1 MNRQLV
7 EKYVLQIKSGGVVL
21 MDSAGIGSY
30 ISKLFKNH
38 ILVALSAIGAF
49 LYSFFFPEEQYLY
62 GTVAVLGM
70 MALDLI
76 TKLYAV
82 KKQAGGW
89 RKSIALCKISSQ
101 LFFKGTIDKL
111 IVFGVMLI
119 ICGFA
124 YRLTIVSQVAIWF
137 TQVVF
142 TLMFL
147 RDTLSIIEN
156 LRDAGIKSLGLFEKV
171 IRKKMS
177 EYVDNDEEAKR

>member
-1 MNRQLV
+1 
-7 EKYVLQIKSGGVVL
+7 
-21 MDSAGIGSY
+21 MDSNSIGSY
-30 ISKLFKNH
+30 ISKLFENH
-38 ILVALSAIGAF
+38 ILVALSAIGAV
-49 LYSFFFPEEQYLY
+49 LYRFFFPEEQYLY
-62 GTVAVLGM
+62 GTLAVLGM

-76 TKLYAV
+76 TNLYAI

-89 RKSIALCKISSQ
+89 MKSIASCKISSQ
-101 LFFKGTIDKL
+101 LFFKGTVDKL

-177 EYVDNDEEAKR
+177 EYVDDSDLSYDNDDEEVKG

>member
-1 MNRQLV
+1 MESN
-7 EKYVLQIKSGGVVL
+7 
-21 MDSAGIGSY
+21 GIRSY
-30 ISKLFKNH
+30 ISKLFENH

-49 LYSFFFPEEQYLY
+49 LYNFFFPEEQYLY

-76 TKLYAV
+76 TKLYTI

-89 RKSIALCKISSQ
+89 KKSIASGKISSQ
-101 LFFKGTIDKL
+101 MFFKGTVDKL
-111 IVFGVMLI
+111 LVFGIMLI

-124 YRLTIVSQVAIWF
+124 YQLTLIAQIAIWF

-177 EYVDNDEEAKR
+177 EYVDDSDLSDDNNDEEAKG

>member
-1 MNRQLV
+1 
-7 EKYVLQIKSGGVVL
+7 
-21 MDSAGIGSY
+21 MDSTDVVSY
-30 ISKLFKNH
+30 ISKLFENH

-49 LYSFFFPEEQYLY
+49 LYHFFFPEEQYLY
-62 GTVAVLGM
+62 CTLAVLGM

-76 TKLYAV
+76 TKLYAI

-89 RKSIALCKISSQ
+89 KKSIASCKISSQ
-101 LFFKGTIDKL
+101 LFFKGTMDKL
-111 IVFGVMLI
+111 LVFGVMLI

-124 YRLTIVSQVAIWF
+124 YQLTLIAQIALWF
-137 TQVVF
+137 TQIVF

-171 IRKKMS
+171 VRKKMS
-177 EYVDNDEEAKR
+177 EYVDNDEEAKG

>member
-1 MNRQLV
+1 
-7 EKYVLQIKSGGVVL
+7 
-21 MDSAGIGSY
+21 MDSTGVGSY
-30 ISKLFKNH
+30 ISKLFENH

-62 GTVAVLGM
+62 STLAVLGM

-76 TKLYAV
+76 TKLYAI

-89 RKSIALCKISSQ
+89 KKSIASCKISSQ
-101 LFFKGTIDKL
+101 LFFKGTVDKL
-111 IVFGVMLI
+111 LVFGVMLI

-124 YRLTIVSQVAIWF
+124 YRLTLITQIAIWF

-156 LRDAGIKSLGLFEKV
+156 LRDAGTKSLGLFEKV
-171 IRKKMS
+171 VRKKMS
-177 EYVDNDEEAKR
+177 EYVDDSDLLDDNDEEAKG

>member
-1 MNRQLV
+1 
-7 EKYVLQIKSGGVVL
+7 
-21 MDSAGIGSY
+21 MDSKGIESY
-30 ISKLFKNH
+30 ISKLFENH
-38 ILVALSAIGAF
+38 ILVALSAIGGF
-49 LYSFFFPEEQYLY
+49 LYSFFFPEERYLY

-76 TKLYAV
+76 TKLYAI

-89 RKSIALCKISSQ
+89 KKSITSCKISSQ
-101 LFFKGTIDKL
+101 LFFKGTVDKL
-111 IVFGVMLI
+111 VVFGVMLS

-124 YRLTIVSQVAIWF
+124 YQLALIAQIAIWF

-171 IRKKMS
+171 VRKKMS
-177 EYVDNDEEAKR
+177 EYVDDSDLSDDNDDEEAKG